1 MFVWNQ
7 DNPETDITI
16 AAAPQKDNEEDAAPA
31 IQSTREA
38 LAMDEDE
45 EDEEE
50 EDGFLDDHQELEQEE
65 YEPESDTEENFFF
78 QDFSGNSKPKK
89 RTTTTNSNGRRRRS
103 QKVMSRFDL
112 SSFARDLH
120 DHRLSV
126 IQPRESRI
134 IMTEDDE
141 LELEKLLER
150 QRQRMSVM
158 TMSGSTDSLKVIPPL
173 PSLDLIK
180 PHTTAVLPSPSSPTP
195 PLPPTAAKS
204 VIKKK
209 EAAEDLE
216 IEKMPNMNSDHGSST
231 TNSFSSTNGS
241 SSPAN
246 SSRGSYP
253 SHIEHDDEDSNKIA
267 VESEKGTNSL

>member
-1 MFVWNQ
+1 M
-7 DNPETDITI
+7 PSM
-16 AAAPQKDNEEDAAPA
+16 
-31 IQSTREA
+31 QSARAA
-38 LAMDEDE
+38 LAMDQEDDD
-45 EDEEE
+45 DEEE
-50 EDGFLDDHQELEQEE
+50 DDEYLDDQDEVQHEE

-78 QDFSGNSKPKK
+78 QDFSGSSKPKK
-89 RTTTTNSNGRRRRS
+89 RTTNNLNGRRRRS
-103 QKVMSRFDL
+103 QKVMSKFDL

-141 LELEKLLER
+141 LELERLLER

-158 TMSGSTDSLKVIPPL
+158 TMSGSTDSFKVIPPL

-180 PHTTAVLPSPSSPTP
+180 PHTTTVPPPAPAQLPVTS
-195 PLPPTAAKS
+195 
-204 VIKKK
+204 KK
-209 EAAEDLE
+209 EITEDLDV
-216 IEKMPNMNSDHGSST
+216 PTMNSDHGSST
-231 TNSFSSTNGS
+231 TNSFSSANG

-253 SHIEHDDEDSNKIA
+253 SHMEHDDQDSNKIA
-267 VESEKGTNSL
+267 VESEEGTHSLNCTFFFIQHG